1 MSCCAA
7 AVSSAGPDTS
17 TCVTASFIWAA
28 ERLQLLTDAE
38 KECLDTAFLLP
49 GAAFAQLHVTVQG
62 QCPLLGHPRPLLTQ
76 GSWVHPAGTLVFPV
90 PRPVVWQHSALSQRR
105 CCTGALQQRRRLL
118 SIRVW
123 TGSRV

>member
-38 KECLDTAFLLP
+38 ECLDTAFLLP